1 MTDATSSATPESAA
15 PQPLSSAPTQTPS
28 ATSAN
33 PAGTAPDGKAA
44 EPEPTDELVTTRHTV
59 TLSDGQVLDYSATT
73 GRLVLREA
81 VSYTHLDVYKRQHPE
96 MPRATWT
103 NTTSETGRNVPV
115 PRNAIGNGPTSRLT
129 LSLIHISASSGPA
142 MSRPA
147 AWVEAAAAARVDGIP
162 ESSRSPAA
170 HAAERSTTL
179 AIRLSQNNSCL
190 LYTSRCV

>member
-73 GRLVLREA
+73 GRLVLREEVYEDGVFGGHPA
-81 VSYTHLDVYKRQHPE
+81 KAQVSI
-96 MPRATWT
+96 
-103 NTTSETGRNVPV
+103 TSYVREGLSGRE
-115 PRNAIGNGPTSRLT
+115 R
-129 LSLIHISASSGPA
+129 
-142 MSRPA
+142 
-147 AWVEAAAAARVDGIP
+147 AARPVTFAFNGGPGSSSVWLHMGGLGPRRVDMGP
-162 ESSRSPAA
+162 EGFDDTPPFMSGAVA
-170 HAAERSTTL
+170 TT
-179 AIRLSQNNSCL
+179 R
-190 LYTSRCV
+190 